1 MLRFCYLYVKTHI
14 TEQEFA
20 YLSDRIRSKLIAL
33 ARRFNRASGC
43 GAEAEDIVQDALVT
57 LWLLAKNGYPIRDAE
72 ALAVKITK
80 TCCVERYRRQHIR
93 FEPMEDLSIAG
104 SISTSSGTEEMDIET
119 IRGIVQRGLTDSQ
132 RKLLVLRNDDGLSLD
147 EIAAAT
153 GRPKSSI
160 KVALSTA
167 RKHMLERFKKL
178 K

>member
-1 MLRFCYLYVKTHI
+1 MM

-20 YLSDRIRSKLIAL
+20 YLSDQIRGRLTAL

-43 GAEAEDIVQDALVT
+43 DADAEDIVQEALLT
-57 LWLLAKNGYPIRDAE
+57 LWQLSKKGYPIRDEE

-80 TCCVERYRRQHIR
+80 TRCIERYRRQHIR
-93 FEPMEDLSIAG
+93 FEPIENQSIAG
-104 SISTSSGTEEMDIET
+104 GVSATAGVEELDIST
-119 IRGIVQRGLTDSQ
+119 IRGIVQRDLTDSQ
-132 RKLLVLRNDDGLSLD
+132 RHLLALRNEQGLSLD

-167 RKHMLERFKKL
+167 RKRMLEQMKKL

>member
-1 MLRFCYLYVKTHI
+1 MM

-20 YLSDRIRSKLIAL
+20 YLSDQIRGRLTAL

-43 GAEAEDIVQDALVT
+43 DADAEDIVQEALLT
-57 LWLLAKNGYPIRDAE
+57 LWQLSKKGYPIRDEE

-80 TCCVERYRRQHIR
+80 TRCIERYRRQHIR
-93 FEPMEDLSIAG
+93 FEPIENQSIAG
-104 SISTSSGTEEMDIET
+104 GVSATAGVEELDIST
-119 IRGIVQRGLTDSQ
+119 IRGIVQRDLTDSQ
-132 RKLLVLRNDDGLSLD
+132 RHLLALRNEQGLSLD

-167 RKHMLERFKKL
+167 RKSMMEQMKKL

>member
-1 MLRFCYLYVKTHI
+1 M

-43 GAEAEDIVQDALVT
+43 DADAEDIAQDALVT
-57 LWLLAKNGYPIRDAE
+57 LWLLAKKGYPIRDAE

-93 FEPMEDLSIAG
+93 FEPIEDLSMDG
-104 SISTSSGTEEMDIET
+104 SISTSSWTEEMDIET

-132 RKLLVLRNDDGLSLD
+132 RKLLVLRQDDGLSLD
-147 EIAAAT
+147 EIAAVT

-167 RKHMLERFKKL
+167 RKHMMERFKKL

>member
-1 MLRFCYLYVKTHI
+1 M

-33 ARRFNRASGC
+33 ARRFNRALGC

>member
-1 MLRFCYLYVKTHI
+1 M

-104 SISTSSGTEEMDIET
+104 SISTSSGTEGMDIET